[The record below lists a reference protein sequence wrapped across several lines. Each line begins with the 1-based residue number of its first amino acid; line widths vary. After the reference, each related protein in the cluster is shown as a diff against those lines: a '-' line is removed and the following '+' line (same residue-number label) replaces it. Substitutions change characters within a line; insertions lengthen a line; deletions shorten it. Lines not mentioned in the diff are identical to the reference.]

1 MESTEVREVL
11 IELHNDC
18 GRLTPPLVVASA
30 KKKSSPLHDL
40 FEWDDEKAGHAY
52 RLKQARDL
60 IRRVYVTVVR
70 NNEEVKEHV
79 FFHTCDAENEPVY
92 YTKEVLI
99 GNVSLLEEAE
109 RQAIVKL
116 KIALR
121 TLTELQEISGATKK
135 KKRTYQAAQKHI
147 SSALSIMQ

>member
-1 MESTEVREVL
+1 VEDTVKEVL

-18 GRLTPPLVVASA
+18 GRLTPPLVVDEA
-30 KKKSSPLHDL
+30 KKENSPLHDL

-60 IRRVYVTVVR
+60 IRRVYVVVVR
-70 NNEEVKEHV
+70 NNKEVKEHV
-79 FFHTCDAENEPVY
+79 FFHTCDSDNEPVY
-92 YTKEVLI
+92 YTKEVLT
-99 GNVSLLEEAE
+99 GDVSLLEEAE

-116 KIALR
+116 KIALG

-135 KKRTYQAAQKHI
+135 RKKRYRVAQEHVN
-147 SSALSIMQ
+147 SALSIMQ